1 MRTQGEYMEKCLGI
15 RFRVSGKIYYFKPN
29 NEEINVG
36 DACIV
41 ETIRGIE
48 YGSVVKKDIEVD
60 EKSLKSPLRTII
72 RKATDKDR
80 ETHLKNKEK
89 EGDAFIKCKERIMA
103 HGLPM
108 KLLDCEYTFDSTK
121 VLFYFSAESRI
132 DFRELVKDL
141 ASIFRIRI
149 ELRQVGVRDET
160 KILGGLGP
168 CGRPYCCSTY
178 LFDFK
183 TVSIKNVKEQGVSL
197 NPAKISGAC
206 GRLMCC
212 LNNEKET
219 YEKLNE
225 SMPQIS
231 DFVTTN
237 DGMKGTVQSIN
248 TLRQKVKVLVN
259 LKDGDKEMRE
269 YSPSE
274 LKFKKRPRMSQ
285 DTEDDRE
292 LKKLEELERK
302 DVKADL

>member
-1 MRTQGEYMEKCLGI
+1 MEKCIGI

-29 NEEINVG
+29 DEDIEVG

-48 YGSVVKKDIEVD
+48 FGKAVKKNIEVD
-60 EKSLKSPLRTII
+60 ESTLKSPLRTII
-72 RKATDKDR
+72 RKATKEDY
-80 ETHLKNKEK
+80 ETHRKNKEK
-89 EGDAFIKCKERIMA
+89 EGDAFAKCKECIKA
-103 HGLPM
+103 HELPM
-108 KLLDCEYTFDSTK
+108 KLLDCEFTFDSSK
-121 VLFYFSAESRI
+121 VLFYFSAENRI

-160 KILGGLGP
+160 KMLGGIGP
-168 CGRPYCCSTY
+168 CGRAYCCSTY

-183 TVSIKNVKEQGVSL
+183 SVSIKNVKEQGVSL

-225 SMPQIS
+225 FMPQIG
-231 DFVTTN
+231 DFVSTK
-237 DGMKGTVQSIN
+237 DGLKGTVQSIN
-248 TLRQKVKVLVN
+248 ALRQKVKVLVE
-259 LKDGDKEMRE
+259 LKNGDRDMRE
-269 YSPSE
+269 YEPSE
-274 LKFKKRPRMSQ
+274 LKFKKRQVQMQ
-285 DTEDDRE
+285 ETEEERE
-292 LKKLEELERK
+292 ARKLEELERR

>member
-1 MRTQGEYMEKCLGI
+1 MEKCLGI

-29 NEEINVG
+29 DEEINIG
-36 DACIV
+36 DGCIV

-48 YGSVVKKDIEVD
+48 FGKVVKKDIMVD
-60 EKSLKSPLRTII
+60 ESSLKSPLRTIL
-72 RKATDKDR
+72 RKATEADV
-80 ETHLKNKEK
+80 ETHKKNKAK
-89 EGDAFIKCKERIMA
+89 EGEAFAKCKERIKA
-103 HGLPM
+103 HELPM
-108 KLLDCEYTFDSTK
+108 KLLDCEFTFDSTK
-121 VLFYFSAESRI
+121 VLFYFSAENRI

-183 TVSIKNVKEQGVSL
+183 SVSIKNVKEQGVSL

-219 YEKLNE
+219 YEELNKH
-225 SMPQIS
+225 MPQIS
-231 DFVTTN
+231 DFVTTK
-237 DGMKGTVQSIN
+237 DGFKGTVQSIN
-248 TLRQKVKVLVN
+248 TLRQKVKVLID
-259 LKDGDKEMRE
+259 LKDD
-269 YSPSE
+269 PSD
-274 LKFKKRPRMSQ
+274 LRFKKSQ
-285 DTEDDRE
+285 VINTETEEEKEAR
-292 LKKLEELERK
+292 KLEELERR

>member
-1 MRTQGEYMEKCLGI
+1 MEKCIGI
-15 RFRVSGKIYYFKPN
+15 RFRVSGKIYFFKPN
-29 NEEINVG
+29 DEEINVG

-48 YGSVVKKDIEVD
+48 FGRVVKKDIDVD
-60 EKSLKSPLRTII
+60 EKSLKSSLRTII
-72 RKATDKDR
+72 RKATDEDY
-80 ETHLKNKEK
+80 ETHKANKAK
-89 EGDAFIKCKERIMA
+89 EGDAFVKCKEKIKENN
-103 HGLPM
+103 LPM
-108 KLLDCEYTFDSTK
+108 KLLDCEFTFDSSK
-121 VLFYFSAESRI
+121 VLFYFSAENRI

-160 KILGGLGP
+160 KILGGLGV

-183 TVSIKNVKEQGVSL
+183 SVSIKNVKEQGVSL
-197 NPAKISGAC
+197 NPSKISGAC

-231 DFVTTN
+231 DFVTTK
-237 DGMKGTVQSIN
+237 DGLKGTVQSIN

-259 LKDGDKEMRE
+259 VGNDEKEMRE
-269 YSPSE
+269 YDPTD
-274 LKFKKRPRMSQ
+274 LKFKKRQIIRAETA
-285 DTEDDRE
+285 DEIEAR
-292 LKKLEELERK
+292 KLEELERK

>member
-1 MRTQGEYMEKCLGI
+1 MEKCLGI
-15 RFRVSGKIYYFKPN
+15 RFRTSGKIYYFKSN
-29 NEEINVG
+29 DDTIELNDG
-36 DACIV
+36 CIV
-41 ETIRGIE
+41 ETMRGIE
-48 YGSVVKKDIEVD
+48 YGKVVKKDIEVD
-60 EKSLKSPLRTII
+60 ETTLKTPLRTII
-72 RKATDKDR
+72 RKATEKDL
-80 ETHLKNKEK
+80 ETHQKNKDKEK
-89 EGDAFIKCKERIMA
+89 DAFIKCKERIKA

-108 KLLDCEYTFDSTK
+108 KLLDCEFTFDSTK
-121 VLFYFSAESRI
+121 VLFYFSAENRI

-160 KILGGLGP
+160 KILGGLGS

-197 NPAKISGAC
+197 NPTKISGAC

-225 SMPQIS
+225 SMPQIQ
-231 DFVTTN
+231 DWVTTK
-237 DGMKGTVQSIN
+237 DGLKGTVQSIN
-248 TLRQKVKVLVN
+248 TLRQKVRVLVT
-259 LKDGDKEMRE
+259 LKDDEKEMRE
-269 YSPSE
+269 YAPSE
-274 LKFKKRPRMSQ
+274 LKFKKRVVRSE
-285 DTEDDRE
+285 TSAEEIEAR
-292 LKKLEELERK
+292 KLEELEKR

>member
-1 MRTQGEYMEKCLGI
+1 MEKCLGI
-15 RFRVSGKIYYFKPN
+15 RFRVSGKIYYFKSN
-29 NEEINVG
+29 GEEINIG

-48 YGSVVKKDIEVD
+48 FGNVVKKDIEVD

-72 RKATDKDR
+72 RKATPEDY
-80 ETHLKNKEK
+80 ETHKKNKAK
-89 EGDAFIKCKERIMA
+89 EGDAFVKCKERIKA
-103 HGLPM
+103 HELPM
-108 KLLDCEYTFDSTK
+108 KLLDCEYTFDSSK
-121 VLFYFSAESRI
+121 VLFYFSAENRI

-183 TVSIKNVKEQGVSL
+183 SVSIKNVKEQGVSL
-197 NPAKISGAC
+197 NPSKISGAC

-231 DFVTTN
+231 DFVTTS
-237 DGMKGTVQSIN
+237 DGLKGTVQSIN

-259 LKDGDKEMRE
+259 LKNDEKEMRE
-269 YSPSE
+269 YDPSE
-274 LKFKKRPRMSQ
+274 LKFKKRQVVSQ
-285 DTEDDRE
+285 ETDEERE
-292 LKKLEELERK
+292 ARKLEELERK

>member
-1 MRTQGEYMEKCLGI
+1 MEKCIGI
-15 RFRVSGKIYYFKPN
+15 RFRVSGKIYFFKPN
-29 NEEINVG
+29 DEEINVG

-48 YGSVVKKDIEVD
+48 FGRVVKKDIDVD

-72 RKATDKDR
+72 RKATDEDY
-80 ETHLKNKEK
+80 ETHKANKAK
-89 EGDAFIKCKERIMA
+89 EGDAFVKCKEKIKE
-103 HGLPM
+103 HNLPM
-108 KLLDCEYTFDSTK
+108 KLLDCEFTFDSSK
-121 VLFYFSAESRI
+121 VLFYFSAENRI

-160 KILGGLGP
+160 KILGGLGV

-183 TVSIKNVKEQGVSL
+183 SVSIKNVKEQGVSL
-197 NPAKISGAC
+197 NPSKISGAC

-231 DFVTTN
+231 DFVTTK
-237 DGMKGTVQSIN
+237 DGLKGIVQSIN

-259 LKDGDKEMRE
+259 VGNDEKEMRE
-269 YSPSE
+269 YDPTE
-274 LKFKKRPRMSQ
+274 LKFKKRQIIREE
-285 DTEDDRE
+285 TDDEKEAR
-292 LKKLEELERK
+292 KLEELERR

>member
-1 MRTQGEYMEKCLGI
+1 MEKCLGI
-15 RFRVSGKIYYFKPN
+15 RFRTSGKIYYFKPN
-29 NEEINVG
+29 DEEINVG
-36 DACIV
+36 EACIV
-41 ETIRGIE
+41 ETMRGIE
-48 YGSVVKKDIEVD
+48 FGMCVKKDIDVD
-60 EKSLKSPLRTII
+60 ENTLKTPLKTIM
-72 RKATDKDR
+72 RKATIDDY
-80 ETHLKNKEK
+80 ETHKKNKEK
-89 EGDAFIKCKERIMA
+89 EPDALMKCRERIKA
-103 HGLPM
+103 HNLPM
-108 KLLDCEYTFDSTK
+108 KLLDCEFTFDSTK
-121 VLFYFSAESRI
+121 VLFYFSAENRI

-160 KILGGLGP
+160 KLLGGLGS

-197 NPAKISGAC
+197 NPVKISGAC

-225 SMPQIS
+225 SMPQIQ
-231 DFVTTN
+231 DWVTTK
-237 DGMKGTVQSIN
+237 DGLKGTVQSIN

-259 LKDGDKEMRE
+259 LKNDEKEMRE
-269 YSPSE
+269 YEPSE
-274 LKFKKRPRMSQ
+274 LKFKKRQMNSGVSSAEEIEAR
-285 DTEDDRE
+285 
-292 LKKLEELERK
+292 KLEELERK

>member
-1 MRTQGEYMEKCLGI
+1 MEKCLGI

-29 NEEINVG
+29 DEEINVG
-36 DACIV
+36 DHCIV

-48 YGSVVKKDIEVD
+48 YGSVVKKDIMVD
-60 EKSLKSPLRTII
+60 EKALKSPLKTIM
-72 RKATDKDR
+72 RKATDKDH
-80 ETHLKNKEK
+80 ETHLKNKAK
-89 EGDAFIKCKERIMA
+89 EGDAFAKCKERIRE
-103 HGLPM
+103 HNLPM
-108 KLLDCEYTFDSTK
+108 KLLDCEYTFDSSK

-259 LKDGDKEMRE
+259 LNNGEKEMRE
-269 YSPSE
+269 YDPTD
-274 LKFKKRPRMSQ
+274 LKFKKRKTYV
-285 DTEDDRE
+285 TETE
-292 LKKLEELERK
+292 EEKEAMKLEELEKR

>member
-1 MRTQGEYMEKCLGI
+1 MEKCLGI
-15 RFRVSGKIYYFKPN
+15 RFRVSGKIYYFKSN
-29 NEEINVG
+29 GEEINVG

-48 YGSVVKKDIEVD
+48 FGNVVKKDIEVD

-72 RKATDKDR
+72 RKATPEDY
-80 ETHLKNKEK
+80 ETHKKNKAK
-89 EGDAFIKCKERIMA
+89 EGDAFVKCKERIKA
-103 HGLPM
+103 HELPM
-108 KLLDCEYTFDSTK
+108 KLLDCEYTFDSSK
-121 VLFYFSAESRI
+121 VLFYFSAENRI

-183 TVSIKNVKEQGVSL
+183 SVSIKNVKEQGVSL
-197 NPAKISGAC
+197 NPSKISGAC

-231 DFVTTN
+231 DFVTTS
-237 DGMKGTVQSIN
+237 DGLKGTVQSIN

-259 LKDGDKEMRE
+259 VGNDEKEMRE
-269 YSPSE
+269 YDPSQ
-274 LKFKKRPRMSQ
+274 LKFKKRQIVREE
-285 DTEDDRE
+285 TEDEKEAR
-292 LKKLEELERK
+292 KLEELERR

>member
-1 MRTQGEYMEKCLGI
+1 MEKCLGI

-29 NEEINVG
+29 NEEIDVG

-48 YGSVVKKDIEVD
+48 YGKVVKKDVMVD

-72 RKATDKDR
+72 RKATEKDR
-80 ETHLKNKEK
+80 ETHLKNKER
-89 EGDAFIKCKERIMA
+89 EGDAFAKCKERIIA

-121 VLFYFSAESRI
+121 ILFYFSAESRI

-168 CGRPYCCSTY
+168 CGREYCCATY

-259 LKDGDKEMRE
+259 LKDGEKEMRE
-269 YSPSE
+269 YSPSD
-274 LKFKKRPRMSQ
+274 LKFKKRQAVFKTSEEEKEAMM
-285 DTEDDRE
+285 
-292 LKKLEELERK
+292 LEELEKK

>member
-1 MRTQGEYMEKCLGI
+1 MEKCLGV
-15 RFRVSGKIYYFKPN
+15 RFRVSGKIYFFKPN
-29 NEEINVG
+29 DEEINVG
-36 DACIV
+36 EACIV

-48 YGSVVKKDIEVD
+48 FGTVVKKDIEVD
-60 EKSLKSPLRTII
+60 ENALKSPLRTII
-72 RKATDKDR
+72 RKATPEDY
-80 ETHLKNKEK
+80 ETHKANKEK
-89 EGDAFIKCKERIMA
+89 EGEAFEKCKERIKA
-103 HGLPM
+103 HDLKM
-108 KLLDCEYTFDSTK
+108 KLLDCEFTFDSTK
-121 VLFYFSAESRI
+121 VLFYFSAENRI

-160 KILGGLGP
+160 KLLGGIGA

-183 TVSIKNVKEQGVSL
+183 SVSIKNVKEQGVSL
-197 NPAKISGAC
+197 NPIKISGAC

-225 SMPQIS
+225 SMPQIA
-231 DFVTTN
+231 DFVTTK
-237 DGMKGTVQSIN
+237 DGLKGTVQSIN

-259 LKDGDKEMRE
+259 LKNDEKEMRE
-269 YSPSE
+269 YDPSE
-274 LKFKKRPRMSQ
+274 LRFKKRQHFDKETADEIEAR
-285 DTEDDRE
+285 
-292 LKKLEELERK
+292 KLEELERK

>member
-1 MRTQGEYMEKCLGI
+1 MEKCLGI

-29 NEEINVG
+29 DEVIEVG

-41 ETIRGIE
+41 ETIRGVE
-48 YGSVVKKDIEVD
+48 FGKVVKKDIEV
-60 EKSLKSPLRTII
+60 RTII
-72 RKATDKDR
+72 RKATPEDH
-80 ETHLKNKEK
+80 ETHRKNKEK
-89 EGDAFIKCKERIMA
+89 EGDAFVKCKERIKA
-103 HGLPM
+103 HELPM
-108 KLLDCEYTFDSTK
+108 KLLDCEFTFDSTK
-121 VLFYFSAESRI
+121 VLFYFSAENRI

-225 SMPQIS
+225 LMPQIA
-231 DFVTTN
+231 DFVTTK
-237 DGMKGTVQSIN
+237 DGLKGTVQSIN
-248 TLRQKVKVLVN
+248 TLR
-259 LKDGDKEMRE
+259 
-269 YSPSE
+269 
-274 LKFKKRPRMSQ
+274 
-285 DTEDDRE
+285 
-292 LKKLEELERK
+292 
-302 DVKADL
+302 

>member
-1 MRTQGEYMEKCLGI
+1 MEKCLGI

-29 NEEINVG
+29 DEELNIG
-36 DACIV
+36 DGCIV

-48 YGSVVKKDIEVD
+48 FGKVVKKDIMVD
-60 EKSLKSPLRTII
+60 ETTLKSPLRTIL
-72 RKATDKDR
+72 RKATEADI
-80 ETHLKNKEK
+80 ETHKKNKAK
-89 EGDAFIKCKERIMA
+89 EGDAFAKCKERIKA
-103 HGLPM
+103 HELPM
-108 KLLDCEYTFDSTK
+108 KLLDCEFTFDSTK
-121 VLFYFSAESRI
+121 VLFYFSAENRI

-183 TVSIKNVKEQGVSL
+183 SVSIKNVKEQGVSL
-197 NPAKISGAC
+197 NPTKISGAC

-219 YEKLNE
+219 YEELNKH
-225 SMPQIS
+225 MPQIS
-231 DFVTTN
+231 DFVTTK
-237 DGMKGTVQSIN
+237 DGLKGTVQSIN
-248 TLRQKVKVLVN
+248 TLRQIVKVLVD

-269 YSPSE
+269 YTPSE
-274 LKFKKRPRMSQ
+274 LRFKKRQ
-285 DTEDDRE
+285 IINTETEEEKEAR
-292 LKKLEELERK
+292 KLEELERR

>member
-1 MRTQGEYMEKCLGI
+1 MEKCLGI
-15 RFRVSGKIYYFKPN
+15 RFRVSGRIYFFKPN
-29 NEEINVG
+29 DEEINVG

-48 YGSVVKKDIEVD
+48 FGRVVKKDIEVN
-60 EKSLKSPLRTII
+60 EKDLKSPLRTII
-72 RKATDKDR
+72 RKATLEDY
-80 ETHLKNKEK
+80 ETHKKNKAK
-89 EGDAFIKCKERIMA
+89 EGEAYAKCKERIVA
-103 HGLPM
+103 HNLPM
-108 KLLDCEYTFDSTK
+108 KLLDCEFTFDSSK
-121 VLFYFSAESRI
+121 VLFYFSAENRI

-160 KILGGLGP
+160 KILGGLGA

-183 TVSIKNVKEQGVSL
+183 TVSIKNVKEQGISL

-237 DGMKGTVQSIN
+237 DGLKGTVQSIN

-259 LKDGDKEMRE
+259 LNNDEKEMRE

-274 LKFKKRPRMSQ
+274 LKFKKRQPISSIE
-285 DTEDDRE
+285 TEE
-292 LKKLEELERK
+292 EKEAMMLEELEKK

>member
-1 MRTQGEYMEKCLGI
+1 MEKCLGI

-29 NEEINVG
+29 DEDINVG

-48 YGSVVKKDIEVD
+48 YGTVVKKDIDVD
-60 EKSLKSPLRTII
+60 ETTLKSPLRTII
-72 RKATDKDR
+72 RKATEADR
-80 ETHLKNKEK
+80 ETHLKNKAK
-89 EGDAFIKCKERIMA
+89 EGDAYTKCKERILA

-160 KILGGLGP
+160 KILGGMGP
-168 CGRPYCCSTY
+168 CGRPYCCATY

-183 TVSIKNVKEQGVSL
+183 SVSIKNVKEQGISL

-225 SMPQIS
+225 FMPQIS

-259 LKDGDKEMRE
+259 LKDGEKEMRE
-269 YSPSE
+269 YSPSD
-274 LKFKKRPRMSQ
+274 LKFKKRQ
-285 DTEDDRE
+285 IINKETEEEKAAR
-292 LKKLEELERK
+292 LLEELEKK
-302 DVKADL
+302 DVRADL

>member
-1 MRTQGEYMEKCLGI
+1 MEKCLGI
-15 RFRVSGKIYYFKPN
+15 RFRTSGKIYYFKPN
-29 NEEINVG
+29 DEQIEIN

-41 ETIRGIE
+41 ETMRGVE
-48 YGSVVKKDIEVD
+48 YGKVVKKDTMID
-60 EKSLKSPLRTII
+60 EKTLKSPLRTII
-72 RKATDKDR
+72 RKATEEDK
-80 ETHLKNKEK
+80 EKHKKNKEK
-89 EGDAFIKCKERIMA
+89 EADAFNKCKERIKE

-108 KLLDCEYTFDSTK
+108 KLLDCEFTFDSTK
-121 VLFYFSAESRI
+121 VLFYFSAENRI

-160 KILGGLGP
+160 KILGGLGS
-168 CGRPYCCSTY
+168 CGMPYCCSTY

-197 NPAKISGAC
+197 NPTKISGAC

-225 SMPQIS
+225 SMPQIQ
-231 DFVTTN
+231 DWVTTKE
-237 DGMKGTVQSIN
+237 GLKGVVQSIN
-248 TLRQKVKVLVN
+248 TLRQKVRVLVT
-259 LKDGDKEMRE
+259 LKNDEKEMRE
-269 YSPSE
+269 YDPSE
-274 LKFKKRPRMSQ
+274 LRFKKRQVASTTSAEEIEAR
-285 DTEDDRE
+285 
-292 LKKLEELERK
+292 KLEELEKK

>member
-1 MRTQGEYMEKCLGI
+1 MLAQGEYMEKCLGI

>member
-1 MRTQGEYMEKCLGI
+1 MERCLGI

-29 NEEINVG
+29 DEEINVG

-41 ETIRGIE
+41 ETMRGIE
-48 YGSVVKKDIEVD
+48 FGNVVKKDIDVD
-60 EKSLKSPLRTII
+60 ENTLKSPIRTVM
-72 RKATDKDR
+72 RKATEADY
-80 ETHLKNKEK
+80 ETHKKNKSK
-89 EGDAFIKCKERIMA
+89 EHDAYEKCKERIAA

-108 KLLDCEYTFDSTK
+108 KLLDCEFTFDSTK
-121 VLFYFSAESRI
+121 VLFYFSAENRI

-168 CGRPYCCSTY
+168 CGRPYCCATY

-183 TVSIKNVKEQGVSL
+183 TVSIKNVKEQGISL

-212 LNNEKET
+212 LNNETET

-225 SMPQIS
+225 SMPQIM
-231 DFVTTN
+231 DWVTTK
-237 DGMKGTVQSIN
+237 DGLKGTVQAIN
-248 TLRQKVKVLVN
+248 TLRQKVKVLVT
-259 LKDGDKEMRE
+259 LKNDEKEMRE
-269 YSPSE
+269 YDPKE
-274 LKFKKRPRMSQ
+274 LKFKKRVKIVELS
-285 DTEDDRE
+285 EDEKEAR
-292 LKKLEELERK
+292 KLEELERR

>member
-1 MRTQGEYMEKCLGI
+1 MEKCLGI

-72 RKATDKDR
+72 RKATEKDH
-80 ETHLKNKEK
+80 ETHIKNKEK
-89 EGDAFIKCKERIMA
+89 EGDAFAKCKERIIA

-231 DFVTTN
+231 DFVSTN

-274 LKFKKRPRMSQ
+274 LRFKKRPRPSQ
-285 DTEDDRE
+285 ETEDERE

>member
-1 MRTQGEYMEKCLGI
+1 MEKCLGI

-29 NEEINVG
+29 NEEIDVG

-48 YGSVVKKDIEVD
+48 YGKVVKKDVIVD

-72 RKATDKDR
+72 RKATEKDR
-80 ETHLKNKEK
+80 ETHLKNKER
-89 EGDAFIKCKERIMA
+89 EGNAFAKCKERIIA

-121 VLFYFSAESRI
+121 ILFYFSAESRI

-168 CGRPYCCSTY
+168 CGREYCCATY

-259 LKDGDKEMRE
+259 LKDGEKEMRE
-269 YSPSE
+269 YNPSD
-274 LKFKKRPRMSQ
+274 LKFKKRQAVFKTSEEEKEAMM
-285 DTEDDRE
+285 
-292 LKKLEELERK
+292 LEELEKK

>member
-1 MRTQGEYMEKCLGI
+1 MEKCLGI

-29 NEEINVG
+29 DEEINIG
-36 DACIV
+36 DGCIV

-48 YGSVVKKDIEVD
+48 FGKVVKKDIMVD
-60 EKSLKSPLRTII
+60 ESSLKSPLRTIL
-72 RKATDKDR
+72 RKATEADV
-80 ETHLKNKEK
+80 ETHKKNKAK
-89 EGDAFIKCKERIMA
+89 EGEAFAKCKERIKA
-103 HGLPM
+103 HELPM
-108 KLLDCEYTFDSTK
+108 KLLDCEFTFDSTK
-121 VLFYFSAESRI
+121 VLFYFSAENRI

-183 TVSIKNVKEQGVSL
+183 SVSIKNVKEQGVSL

-219 YEKLNE
+219 YEELNKH
-225 SMPQIS
+225 MPQIS
-231 DFVTTN
+231 DFVTTK
-237 DGMKGTVQSIN
+237 DGFKGTVQSIN
-248 TLRQKVKVLVN
+248 TLRQKVKVLID

-269 YSPSE
+269 YDPSD
-274 LKFKKRPRMSQ
+274 LRFKKRQ
-285 DTEDDRE
+285 VINTETEEEKEAR
-292 LKKLEELERK
+292 KLEELERR

>member
-1 MRTQGEYMEKCLGI
+1 MEKCLGI

-29 NEEINVG
+29 NEEIDVG

-48 YGSVVKKDIEVD
+48 YGKVVKKDVMVD

-72 RKATDKDR
+72 RKATEKDR
-80 ETHLKNKEK
+80 ETHLKNKER
-89 EGDAFIKCKERIMA
+89 EGDAFAKCKERIIA
-103 HGLPM
+103 HSLPM

-121 VLFYFSAESRI
+121 ILFYFSAESRI

-168 CGRPYCCSTY
+168 CGREYCCATY

-259 LKDGDKEMRE
+259 LKDGEKEMRE
-269 YSPSE
+269 YSPSD
-274 LKFKKRPRMSQ
+274 LKFKKRQAVFKTSEEEKEAMM
-285 DTEDDRE
+285 
-292 LKKLEELERK
+292 LEELEK
-302 DVKADL
+302 EDVKADL

>member
-1 MRTQGEYMEKCLGI
+1 MEKCLGI

-29 NEEINVG
+29 DEDINVG

-48 YGSVVKKDIEVD
+48 YGTVVKKDIDVD
-60 EKSLKSPLRTII
+60 ETTLKSPLRTII
-72 RKATDKDR
+72 RKATEADR
-80 ETHLKNKEK
+80 ETHLKNKAK
-89 EGDAFIKCKERIMA
+89 EGDAYTKCKERILA

-160 KILGGLGP
+160 KILGGMGS
-168 CGRPYCCSTY
+168 CGRPYCCATY

-183 TVSIKNVKEQGVSL
+183 SVSIKNVKEQGISL

-225 SMPQIS
+225 FMPQIS

-259 LKDGDKEMRE
+259 LKDGEKEMRE
-269 YSPSE
+269 YSPSD
-274 LKFKKRPRMSQ
+274 LKFKKRQ
-285 DTEDDRE
+285 IINKETEEEKAAR
-292 LKKLEELERK
+292 LLEELEKK
-302 DVKADL
+302 DVRADL

>member
-1 MRTQGEYMEKCLGI
+1 MEKCLGI
-15 RFRVSGKIYYFKPN
+15 RFRVSGKIYYFKSN
-29 NEEINVG
+29 GEEINIG

-48 YGSVVKKDIEVD
+48 FGNVVKKDIEVD

-72 RKATDKDR
+72 RKATPEDY
-80 ETHLKNKEK
+80 ETHKKNKAK
-89 EGDAFIKCKERIMA
+89 EGDAFVKCKERIKA
-103 HGLPM
+103 HELPM
-108 KLLDCEYTFDSTK
+108 KLLDCEYTFDSSK
-121 VLFYFSAESRI
+121 VLFYFSAENRI

-183 TVSIKNVKEQGVSL
+183 SVSIKNVKEQGVSL
-197 NPAKISGAC
+197 NPSKISGAC

-231 DFVTTN
+231 DFVTTS
-237 DGMKGTVQSIN
+237 DGLKGTVQSIN

-259 LKDGDKEMRE
+259 VGNDEKEMRE
-269 YSPSE
+269 YDPSQ
-274 LKFKKRPRMSQ
+274 LKFKKRQIVREE
-285 DTEDDRE
+285 TEDEKEAR
-292 LKKLEELERK
+292 KLEELERR

>member
-1 MRTQGEYMEKCLGI
+1 MEKCLGI

-29 NEEINVG
+29 DEEINIG
-36 DACIV
+36 DGCIV

-48 YGSVVKKDIEVD
+48 FGKVVKKDIMVD
-60 EKSLKSPLRTII
+60 ESSLKSPLRTIL
-72 RKATDKDR
+72 RKATEADV
-80 ETHLKNKEK
+80 ETHKKNKAK
-89 EGDAFIKCKERIMA
+89 EGEAFAKCKERIKA
-103 HGLPM
+103 HELPM
-108 KLLDCEYTFDSTK
+108 KLLDCEFTFDSTK
-121 VLFYFSAESRI
+121 VLFYFSAENRI

-183 TVSIKNVKEQGVSL
+183 SVSIKNVKEQGVSL

-219 YEKLNE
+219 YEELNKH
-225 SMPQIS
+225 MPQIS
-231 DFVTTN
+231 DFVTTK
-237 DGMKGTVQSIN
+237 DGFKGTVQSIN
-248 TLRQKVKVLVN
+248 TLRQKVKVLID

-269 YSPSE
+269 YDPSD
-274 LKFKKRPRMSQ
+274 LRFKKRQ
-285 DTEDDRE
+285 VINTETEKRQENLKSLRE
-292 LKKLEELERK
+292 EM
-302 DVKADL
+302 